1 MACNWSAENATK
13 AYLKTLKMGKLAKE
27 PAVAEFVSALAAGNS
42 GHFMVEACSGIAG
55 ATTLA
60 LVVAAHQTGGRV
72 VCILRG
78 HEELESSLKA
88 LGPNAKFVD
97 FVIGDARRLL
107 LNCYK
112 GADFVLVDCN
122 LDDHEGIIRAVHEG
136 AVNKGAVVVGYNA
149 FSKGSWWNKSGF
161 KTQLL
166 PIGEGLLVCRIPAS
180 NKKVDLME
188 AKHNK
193 SHWIVRIDKCTG
205 EEHVFRVLK
214 PSPLYHQSK
223 VIKA

>member
-13 AYLKTLKMGKLAKE
+13 AYLKNAKE

-42 GHFMVEACSGIAG
+42 GHLMVEACSGIAG

-78 HEELESSLKA
+78 HEELESSRNA

-112 GADFVLVDCN
+112 GADFVLIDCN
-122 LDDHEGIIRAVHEG
+122 LDDHEGILRAVQEG

-180 NKKVDLME
+180 NKKADLMA
-188 AKHNK
+188 AKIK
-193 SHWIVRIDKCTG
+193 SHWVVRIDKCTG

-214 PSPLYHQSK
+214 SSSLHHQSK

>member
-42 GHFMVEACSGIAG
+42 GHLMVEACSGIAG

-78 HEELESSLKA
+78 HEELESSRNA

-112 GADFVLVDCN
+112 GADFVLIDCN
-122 LDDHEGIIRAVHEG
+122 LDDHEGILRAVQEG
-136 AVNKGAVVVGYNA
+136 AVNKGA
-149 FSKGSWWNKSGF
+149 GSWWNKSGF

-180 NKKVDLME
+180 NKKADLMA
-188 AKHNK
+188 AKIK
-193 SHWIVRIDKCTG
+193 SNWVVRIDKCTG

-214 PSPLYHQSK
+214 SSSLHHQSK